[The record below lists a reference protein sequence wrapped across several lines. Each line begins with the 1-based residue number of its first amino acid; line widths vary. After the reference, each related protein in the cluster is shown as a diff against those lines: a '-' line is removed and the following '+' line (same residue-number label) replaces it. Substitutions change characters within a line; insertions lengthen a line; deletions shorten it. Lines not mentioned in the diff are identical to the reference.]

1 VLPDQLGPA
10 AAQARPHLGRES
22 ADFGDVTIPLDGH
35 APGRARTVVK
45 RSLAPHVTASVLEDA
60 LLLVSELITNS
71 VRHCGAP
78 EGDDLVVRVKVWR
91 GTCRLEVEDRGCDKA
106 IAPRRSDPT
115 AGSGMG
121 LNLVEM
127 LSEHWGVIR
136 TAEGGTRV
144 WAQLPCARAAA

>member
-1 VLPDQLGPA
+1 MRPDQLGPA
-10 AAQARPHLGRES
+10 AAQARPRIGREH
-22 ADFGDVTIPLDGH
+22 AELVDATIPLDGH
-35 APGRARTVVK
+35 APGLGRSVVK
-45 RSLAPHVTASVLEDA
+45 RTLAPHVTDSVLDDA

-91 GTCRLEVEDRGCDKA
+91 EACRLEVEDRGCDKA
-106 IAPRRSDPT
+106 ITPRHPDPA

-136 TAEGGTRV
+136 TAEGRTRV